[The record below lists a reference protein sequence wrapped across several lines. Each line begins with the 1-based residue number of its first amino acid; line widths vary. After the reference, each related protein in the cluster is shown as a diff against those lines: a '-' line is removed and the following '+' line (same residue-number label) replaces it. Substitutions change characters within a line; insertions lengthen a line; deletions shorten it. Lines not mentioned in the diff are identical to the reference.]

1 MFEDKTGY
9 LGFTFNGHHSSEF
22 GLLVVSGS
30 NRYHQNLYSAF
41 SDTITQVA
49 GKNGG
54 YYFGTQLSTKDF
66 TINCVF
72 DNMNSHMKQK
82 IEQWLYPNK
91 TGWLVYDEMPY
102 KKYYVKIS
110 QNIQFDFIPFD
121 EYASKGNFKFQRDI
135 YKGELDINF
144 FSFYEYAVGNEDYE
158 LPSFAAGS
166 TITQYAID
174 SGLLP
179 KSYYSSVDGLLT
191 TEDSHLDEVST
202 TSGVSLY
209 NAGNGIAE
217 ADFYFTLN
225 SSDIGVNNPLEI
237 YNYDDGITYRLYD
250 PTDTIK
256 EKIGL
261 AATIAG
267 TYDIE
272 ILGTKKEVWLT
283 YTPTGETTGTKVN
296 IGNCYNHYFPRVY
309 HKKPTDI
316 MLVNQAQVPNTYLSA
331 GSADSWSG
339 EPLFYSYSWAD
350 GSNNLSSDNKG
361 DDQKSFE
368 EIQSEWSDYTIVTQS
383 GAYAVN
389 NIINPAVIFF
399 SDPDKQVLQPDELV
413 YLVYPN
419 KFSSNK
425 KLLNFTAKYKNTYI

>member
-121 EYASKGNFKFQRDI
+121 EYITKGNLKFQRDI
-135 YKGELDINF
+135 YKGELNISF
-144 FSFYEYAVGNEDYE
+144 YSFYEYAVGNENYE
-158 LPSFAAGS
+158 LPSFSAGS
-166 TITQYAID
+166 TIPQYAID

-179 KSYYSSVDGLLT
+179 KEYRAAISSVLT
-191 TEDSHLDEVST
+191 TDNPSIEEVSPT
-202 TSGVSLY
+202 VGISLY

-217 ADFYFTLN
+217 ADFYFTIQ
-225 SSDIGVNNPLEI
+225 STAIGKNNPLEI

-250 PTDTIK
+250 PGDTIK

-261 AATIAG
+261 ATTILG
-267 TYDIE
+267 TYDVE

-283 YTPTGETTGTKVN
+283 YTPVGEDKGIRLN

-316 MLVNQAQVPNTYLSA
+316 MIVNQAEVPDTFITSVNPEK
-331 GSADSWSG
+331 WHG
-339 EPLFYSYSWAD
+339 EPLFYSYSWD
-350 GSNNLSSDNKG
+350 TSNGGSSDSEAG
-361 DDQKSFE
+361 SKSFE
-368 EIQSEWSDYTIVTQS
+368 EIKKEKSDYIIITRAGTYTI
-383 GAYAVN
+383 N
-389 NIINPAVIFF
+389 NIINPSILFM
-399 SDPDKQVLQPDELV
+399 SGPYKQVLPPDELV
-413 YLVYPN
+413 YFIYPN

-425 KLLNFTAKYKNTYI
+425 KLTNFVAKYKNTYI